1 MKITPL
7 DIQQMQFKVRLRG
20 YDRREVEHFL
30 EELALAVEDLTREN
44 TALREKLSAVE
55 EEIAGLK
62 KTEATLM
69 HAIVSTQALTDD
81 LKQAAQR
88 DAELI
93 MKEAE
98 LKAGEL
104 LREARVELA
113 GIQRELLDLQKQKLL
128 AIERMR
134 STLRTFERLL
144 EIESGDE
151 EPTKMR
157 ER

>member
-20 YDRREVEHFL
+20 YDRREVAQFL
-30 EELALAVEDLTREN
+30 EDLASTVEDLSREN
-44 TALREKLSAVE
+44 AALREKVTAAE
-55 EEIAGLK
+55 EEIAGLRK
-62 KTEATLM
+62 GEATLTRAM
-69 HAIVSTQALTDD
+69 VSAQALTDD

-98 LKAGEL
+98 LKASEL

-113 GIQRELLDLQKQKLL
+113 GIQRDLSDLQKHKLVTV
-128 AIERMR
+128 ERMR
-134 STLRTFERLL
+134 SMLRTFERLL
-144 EIESGDE
+144 EIEAGDE
-151 EPTKMR
+151 EPSKIS
-157 ER
+157 EP